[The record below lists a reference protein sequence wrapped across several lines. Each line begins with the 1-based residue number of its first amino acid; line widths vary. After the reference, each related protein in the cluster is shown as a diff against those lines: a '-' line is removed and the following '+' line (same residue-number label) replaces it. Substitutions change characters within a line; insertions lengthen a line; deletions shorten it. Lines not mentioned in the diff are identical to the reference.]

1 MRFGPKKFGGAVLA
15 VALLAGVLVGCGKPV
30 QEVDSGKT
38 VEEMMGK
45 DSESAQNVFYNGA
58 WYQPAQDV
66 ESYLIMGVDRSGEAT
81 EGSALDGGGQA
92 DMLMVLVV
100 NHQEK
105 TYHVLQINRDT
116 MTDVTVLG
124 MQGDEIGTEK
134 MQIAA
139 AHSFGKGLED
149 SCENTVKAVSNFL
162 YGVSM
167 DGYAA
172 IQMDAIPLINDWAG
186 GVTVTI
192 RDDFSQIDPS
202 LVKGETV
209 TLSGQQAY
217 TFVRGRQHVGDST
230 NISRMARQVEYFNG
244 LASQVRQL
252 VEHDIASV
260 AELYQTVTPYMV
272 TDMGSGTVTKLAQRC
287 KGYTNGGVV
296 TLEGESKMGEKFMEF
311 YATEDSVKQAVFSL
325 FYTQVQEE
333 TK

>member
-1 MRFGPKKFGGAVLA
+1 MGIRVRKYGGVILA
-15 VALLAGVLVGCGKPV
+15 VVLLAGVLAGCRKTE

-38 VEEMMGK
+38 VEEMMGT
-45 DSESAQNVFYNGA
+45 DGAQNVFYNGA
-58 WYQPAQDV
+58 WYQPAKDV
-66 ESYLIMGVDRSGEAT
+66 ESYLLMGIDRSGEVT
-81 EGSALDGGGQA
+81 EGNAVDGGGQA

-105 TYHVLQINRDT
+105 AYYVLQINRDT

-124 MQGDEIGTEK
+124 IQGDEIGTEK

-149 SCENTVKAVSNFL
+149 SCKNTVKAVSNFL
-162 YGVSM
+162 YGVSI

-192 RDDFSQIDPS
+192 QDDFSQVDPS

-209 TLSGQQAY
+209 TLSGEQAY
-217 TFVRGRQHVGDST
+217 TFVRGRYYVGDST

-244 LASQVRQL
+244 LAAQVRNRMEQ
-252 VEHDIASV
+252 DMAAV
-260 AELYQTVTPYMV
+260 AELYQSLTPYMV
-272 TDMGSGTVTKLAQRC
+272 TDMGSGTVTKLAQEC

-296 TLEGESKMGEKFMEF
+296 SLEGESKVGEKFMEF
-311 YATEDSVKQAVFSL
+311 YAKEDSVKQAVFRL

-333 TK
+333 TE